1 MVRVPLILVTL
12 NPEQIAKAKE
22 ANGKRKRI
30 THALLCGHYGQIF
43 ETEKQCLKYYIGW
56 KQNFPTLFSEAKRT
70 DRYEIVNF
78 ETTFNLTT
86 KFIEAEIDAEDA
98 QKNTGRR
105 SENKSKSLPENP
117 RLKYKNAGKSG
128 CLVLMLAV
136 LFFVILIT
144 MSMP

>member
-30 THALLCGHYGQIF
+30 THTLLCGHYGQIF
-43 ETEKQCLKYYIGW
+43 GTEKHCLKYYTAW
-56 KQNFPTLFSEAKRT
+56 KQNFPTLFSEAKQT
-70 DRYEIVNF
+70 DLYEIIDF

-86 KFIEAEIDAEDA
+86 KFIDAEDA
-98 QKNTGRR
+98 QKSTKRR
-105 SENKSKSLPENP
+105 SENKSGSLPENS
-117 RLKYKNAGKSG
+117 RLEYKNASKSG
-128 CLVLMLAV
+128 CFVLMLAV

-144 MSMP
+144 MSTL